1 MEEEDKKEIVPD
13 EENENIIVKDVTVNE
28 VKPKKQRKPMTPE
41 YKAMLVERIAHAR
54 KVKRQAHDAGVT
66 PKRIITP
73 DKDQKKPFFCDV
85 CKKTYA
91 SKISLNNHN
100 KRYHSEKQL
109 MNIIK
114 EKEMQNEQAK
124 QTQAKQTQAKQ
135 TQPKPLREELKL
147 PQTETAPTK
156 DTENFKI
163 VDGKNHDENK
173 APAKAPQAKQTQPAP
188 VIQPPP
194 PLVRIQPPPPPPVE
208 RKPVYTGPKMYT
220 YEQFK
225 EIETQNEIKKKQ
237 KEKELK
243 AQKKNEHIQKTIENM
258 RAGGIPTFHY

>member
-13 EENENIIVKDVTVNE
+13 EENENIIVKDVPVNE

-91 SKISLNNHN
+91 SKTSLNNHN

-114 EKEMQNEQAK
+114 EKEMQ
-124 QTQAKQTQAKQ
+124 QTQAKQ

-147 PQTETAPTK
+147 PQNETAPTK

-173 APAKAPQAKQTQPAP
+173 APQAKQTQPAP
-188 VIQPPP
+188 VIQPAPPP

>member
-1 MEEEDKKEIVPD
+1 MEAEDKKEVVRD
-13 EENENIIVKDVTVNE
+13 EEEENIVVKDVPVDE

-41 YKAMLVERIAHAR
+41 YKALLVERIAHAR

-73 DKDQKKPFFCDV
+73 DPDQKKPFFCDV

-100 KRYHSEKQL
+100 KRYHQEKQL

-114 EKEMQNEQAK
+114 EKEKQKTEAK
-124 QTQAKQTQAKQ
+124 QTEAKQTEEKQ
-135 TQPKPLREELKL
+135 TEQTKPL
-147 PQTETAPTK
+147 PQTE
-156 DTENFKI
+156 
-163 VDGKNHDENK
+163 
-173 APAKAPQAKQTQPAP
+173 QPAP
-188 VIQPPP
+188 PPPQAP
-194 PLVRIQPPPPPPVE
+194 PLVRVQAPQPLVRTQAPPPPPPPP
-208 RKPVYTGPKMYT
+208 PVYTGPKMYT

-243 AQKKNEHIQKTIENM
+243 AQQKQAHIQKTIENM
-258 RAGGIPTFHY
+258 RSGGIPIF

>member
-1 MEEEDKKEIVPD
+1 M
-13 EENENIIVKDVTVNE
+13 KDVTVNE